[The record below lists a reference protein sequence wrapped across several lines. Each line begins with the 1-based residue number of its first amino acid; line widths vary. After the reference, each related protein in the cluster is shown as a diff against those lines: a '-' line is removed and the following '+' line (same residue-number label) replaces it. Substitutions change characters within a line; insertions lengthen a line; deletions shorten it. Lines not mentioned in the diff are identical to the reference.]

1 MIKVITDDILT
12 LKEEDYNRDVI
23 LGVLENSKE
32 AKLGILRNG
41 KIIKVLT
48 YDDIYS
54 GRKVREKCLLHSE
67 RVFEEALA
75 EYNRYEEKEGRCIP
89 VYNGSDSLE
98 YILQYGKNRVDDNE
112 ESYVEEYLSYDINDE
127 NMDFDLLN
135 RADTFIFYELEEYTY
150 QIARIILKHF
160 PEKQVFFTD
169 LKVRMF
175 FREEDVAVAAI
186 EQIYLKH
193 IGTGMHSIMMI
204 DSNKDFGPHNP
215 LRFLFKTYHSLE
227 VMTSLFWSCHR
238 TSFGD
243 RNADKTFFWI
253 HSPLGA
259 GHGFT
264 DLIKYPL
271 FKAIMARS
279 KGIIP
284 VIDLSVKDDDNVFSH
299 GNGDNVWEYYMEQPF
314 DVSVEEVLES
324 KNVIVHDGTIMDRF
338 NPFSMEVEYFID
350 WGEMLDSYLKLNA
363 ETQDYIDAQC
373 DKYIKKG
380 EKVLGVIAHPP
391 HYGIGVYEFMEPV
404 SFLEIVQTEFLNG
417 GYDKLFLNTENQ
429 EIYEMFMGSDIGNK
443 IVYVS
448 QKRTK
453 NEDFLIDGKYVSGFD
468 EDNLKTFTR
477 IIAAGEDSYERE
489 RRYLSVIYILSKCDM
504 LMASGSCGGFRL
516 AHALHKGNVQKTWV
530 YNG

>member
-1 MIKVITDDILT
+1 MIKVITDGILT
-12 LKEEDYNRDVI
+12 LNEETYNRDAV
-23 LGVLENSKE
+23 LSVLEGDKE
-32 AKLGILRNG
+32 TKLGILKNG
-41 KIIKVLT
+41 KVIKVLS
-48 YDDIYS
+48 YEDISS
-54 GRKVREKCLLHSE
+54 GREVREKYLLHSE
-67 RVFEEALA
+67 SVFEEALA

-89 VYNGSDSLE
+89 VYNSADELE
-98 YILQYGKNRVDDNE
+98 YILQYGKNRVDDTE
-112 ESYVEEYLSYDINDE
+112 ESYVKEFLSYDINDG
-127 NMDFDLLN
+127 NMDFSLLN

-150 QIARIILKHF
+150 QIARIILSHF

-169 LKVRMF
+169 FKAQMF
-175 FREEDVAVAAI
+175 FREEEAVVATI
-186 EQIYLKH
+186 EQIYLEH
-193 IGTGMHSIMMI
+193 IGSEMHSIMMI
-204 DSNKDFGPHNP
+204 DSNKDFGSHNP

-238 TSFGD
+238 TSFG
-243 RNADKTFFWI
+243 NKNPDKTFLWI

-271 FKAIMARS
+271 FKAIMAWR

-284 VIDLSVKDDDNVFSH
+284 VIDLSVKNDDNVFSH
-299 GNGDNVWEYYMEQPF
+299 GNGDNVWEYYMKQPF

-324 KNVIVHDGTIMDRF
+324 KNVIIHDGTIMDRF
-338 NPFSMEVEYFID
+338 NPFNMEVEYFID
-350 WGEMLDSYLKLNA
+350 WSKMLDSYLELNA
-363 ETQDYIDAQC
+363 ETQRYVDAQC
-373 DKYIKKG
+373 DKYIKKE
-380 EKVLGVIAHPP
+380 EKILGVIAHPV
-391 HYGIGVYEFMEPV
+391 HYGIGVYNFMEPAA
-404 SFLEIVQTEFLNG
+404 FLETVRTEFFDG

-429 EIYEMFMGSDIGNK
+429 EIYEMFMGSDIGDR

-453 NEDFLIDGKYVSGFD
+453 NEDFLLDGKYVSGSD

-489 RRYLSVIYILSKCDM
+489 RRYLSVVYILSKCDT

-516 AHALHKGNVQKTWV
+516 AHALHKGGGQKTWV
-530 YNG
+530 YNA